1 MNLDLALDP
10 GWAIGLLLAQL
21 RVAAF
26 VVAAPQ
32 VGSAVPL
39 PGRLAFTLA
48 MGLALTSP
56 VAVVPD
62 VPGLIALGLVNAVVG
77 GTLGFIVGVAFQLF
91 AVAGSLVDVTAA
103 TSIATVFDPTRGEQ
117 GAVFS
122 RLFNIAGLT
131 LFYVAGGLALLVGT
145 LGWSLRAV
153 PLDGSLALQPGIST
167 VVLDLVQMLMVAG
180 FELALPVLGAL
191 FLIEIVLGLASRFA
205 PTANVFLL
213 GMPAK
218 VGVAMV
224 VSITSVALF
233 PAFMAGL
240 LDTTERA
247 VFDVLD
253 AMVVRG

>member
-1 MNLDLALDP
+1 MNLDLAIDP
-10 GWAIGLLLAQL
+10 GWAVGLLLAQV

-26 VVAAPQ
+26 VVTAPQ
-32 VGSAVPL
+32 LGSAVPG
-39 PGRLAFTLA
+39 PGRLAFVVA
-48 MGLALTSP
+48 MSLALTSP
-56 VAVVPD
+56 VAQVPD
-62 VPGLIALGLVNAVVG
+62 VPGLIALGVVNAVVG
-77 GTLGFIVGVAFQLF
+77 GALGFVVGVTFQLF
-91 AVAGSLVDVTAA
+91 AVAGSLIDVTAA

-117 GAVFS
+117 GAVFA
-122 RLFNIAGLT
+122 RLFSIAGLT
-131 LFYVAGGLALLVGT
+131 LFHVAGGLALLVGT

-153 PLDGSLALQPGIST
+153 PLDGALELQPGMST
-167 VVLDLVQMLMVAG
+167 IVLDLVQMLMVAG

-191 FLIEIVLGLASRFA
+191 FLIEVVLGIASRFA

-224 VSITSVALF
+224 VSVTSVALF
-233 PAFMAGL
+233 PAFMTGL

-247 VFDVLD
+247 VFDMLD